1 MNAQL
6 ILQAVIDGIMLG
18 GVYASLAVGQSLTF
32 GVMRVINWA
41 QGECLMIA
49 MYIAY
54 YTISL
59 THLDPYL
66 TLFTTGGIMFLF
78 GYILQ
83 KYIFN
88 RIMAREETNETGTA
102 LLFTAGLGLAL
113 TNLALILFGPTPKL
127 AVTRYQGMKISVN
140 NLIISIPKLIS
151 FLIAL
156 ACTALLYV
164 FLQKSE
170 SGRAL
175 RATSQNRTVARIMGI
190 KVERL
195 FCLCFGLG
203 FALIGIG
210 ASLLSPFFAVY
221 PTVGLSFSFRSFIIV
236 VLGGR
241 GSVEGALLAGILV
254 GLIEKV
260 GGLFMYESYAQA
272 LTFVLFVVTLIFR
285 PNGLL
290 GKQTE

>member
-83 KYIFN
+83 KYI
-88 RIMAREETNETGTA
+88 
-102 LLFTAGLGLAL
+102 
-113 TNLALILFGPTPKL
+113 
-127 AVTRYQGMKISVN
+127 Y
-140 NLIISIPKLIS
+140 
-151 FLIAL
+151 
-156 ACTALLYV
+156 
-164 FLQKSE
+164 
-170 SGRAL
+170 
-175 RATSQNRTVARIMGI
+175 
-190 KVERL
+190 
-195 FCLCFGLG
+195 
-203 FALIGIG
+203 
-210 ASLLSPFFAVY
+210 
-221 PTVGLSFSFRSFIIV
+221 
-236 VLGGR
+236 
-241 GSVEGALLAGILV
+241 
-254 GLIEKV
+254 
-260 GGLFMYESYAQA
+260 
-272 LTFVLFVVTLIFR
+272 
-285 PNGLL
+285 
-290 GKQTE
+290 